1 METRL
6 NTIKL
11 NMENTGIFGSEI
23 RRNRMVYKYQ
33 VLVASISQVFNQ
45 QIVQK
50 LLSGQCC
57 YPRAVYSGSQL
68 EHSIDSSGPL
78 AGL

>member
-23 RRNRMVYKYQ
+23 RRNLMVYKYQ
-33 VLVASISQVFNQ
+33 VLMASISQVFNH
-45 QIVQK
+45 QIVYSCSQANAATQ
-50 LLSGQCC
+50 GQSTQV
-57 YPRAVYSGSQL
+57 AN
-68 EHSIDSSGPL
+68 
-78 AGL
+78 

>member
-23 RRNRMVYKYQ
+23 RRNLMVYKYQ
-33 VLVASISQVFNQ
+33 VLMASISQVFNQ
-45 QIVQK
+45 QIV
-50 LLSGQCC
+50 
-57 YPRAVYSGSQL
+57 
-68 EHSIDSSGPL
+68 
-78 AGL
+78 